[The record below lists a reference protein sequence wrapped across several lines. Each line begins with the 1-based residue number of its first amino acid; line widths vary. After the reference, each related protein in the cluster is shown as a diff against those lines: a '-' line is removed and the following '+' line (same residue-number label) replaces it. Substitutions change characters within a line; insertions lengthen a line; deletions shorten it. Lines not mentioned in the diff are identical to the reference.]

1 LISHKLSS
9 RNDVWSFT
17 KRVMPSSNIDLTRNW
32 KFLLTQSKNLLNVAS
47 GTVCTKPLR
56 ICSFR

>member
-1 LISHKLSS
+1 LISQKLSS

-17 KRVMPSSNIDLTRNW
+17 RRVMPSSKIDLTRNW
-32 KFLLTQSKNLLNVAS
+32 KFLLTQSKNYYVAS

-56 ICSFR
+56 MCSFR